1 MMLLLCVSGG
11 WIWDM
16 TPGSLGFTR
25 VKLIPDGAAAFTKAV
40 GMDCDWTTERGF
52 GTRSWRYSAYIE
64 NGVVIKMFVEQPVVQ
79 NSGPGPY
86 EVSDADT
93 MLNWL
98 KEQ

>member
-1 MMLLLCVSGG
+1 MLLLCVSRG

-25 VKLIPDGAAAFTKAV
+25 VKLIPDEAAAFTKAV
-40 GMDCDWTTERGF
+40 GMDCDWTAESGF

-79 NSGPGPY
+79 NSGPDPY